1 MAATRPNSSETAR
14 RGREL
19 YEREI
24 SSEVERDP
32 TNRGKLLA
40 LDVDTGDY
48 SLASTSLEAVRALKA
63 RRPNARAHLI
73 RVGSPTAVRIGT
85 GLRRA
90 TMENRE

>member
-1 MAATRPNSSETAR
+1 MAATSNQSIETAR

-24 SSEVERDP
+24 SSEVEQDP
-32 TNRGKLLA
+32 ANKGKLLA
-40 LDVDTGDY
+40 LDIDTGDY

-73 RVGSPTAVRIGT
+73 RVGSPTAVRIGA
-85 GLRRA
+85 GH
-90 TMENRE
+90 